1 MKFLLHLCFADSNG
15 DYYNLGTSFGRE
27 SFYNIIRVP
36 VEAMNKPDPMK
47 ELKVF
52 ARAKISG
59 NSMKPAYM
67 HRQVAFTLL
76 FLSEQRFNFYANCFV
91 A

>member
-1 MKFLLHLCFADSNG
+1 
-15 DYYNLGTSFGRE
+15 
-27 SFYNIIRVP
+27 
-36 VEAMNKPDPMK
+36 MK

-52 ARAKISG
+52 ARAKICG

-76 FLSEQRFNFYANCFV
+76 FLSEQRFNFHANCFV